1 MNTICSFYCSFMY
14 FSLQMLDNFENKRH
28 RGEILLAVAKASG
41 MTVESIVKRLKYNS
55 RNSFYNHTRNPDLS
69 LAILAKYGRLFNY
82 DFSVDI
88 EEMKVFSLKEDQSLY
103 ADNPKSRA
111 DAINQRD
118 YYRELYMELLEKVRE
133 LKQEISELKA
143 QKVNGQ

>member
-1 MNTICSFYCSFMY
+1 MY

-28 RGEILLAVAKASG
+28 RGQVLASVAKASG

-69 LAILAKYGRLFNY
+69 LAILARYGKLFNY

-88 EEMKVFSLKEDQSLY
+88 EEMKAFSVKEDEGHY
-103 ADNPKSRA
+103 TNNPKSRA

-118 YYRELYMELLEKVRE
+118 YYKDLYMELLEKVRE